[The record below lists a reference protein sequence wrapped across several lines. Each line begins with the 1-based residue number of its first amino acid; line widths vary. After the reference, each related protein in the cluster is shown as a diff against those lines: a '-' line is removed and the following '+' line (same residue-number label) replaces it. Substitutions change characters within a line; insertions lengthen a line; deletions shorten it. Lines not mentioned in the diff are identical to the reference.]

1 MKLLIFINYCI
12 AIIVLFEYLQRD
24 QDYIDFGFIGLFV
37 IFVEFFA
44 IVVFLMLKEKNLYQ
58 IILFSISLLII
69 FYTLLK

>member
-1 MKLLIFINYCI
+1 MNLLIFINYCI
-12 AIIVLFEYLQRD
+12 AIIVLFEYSQRD